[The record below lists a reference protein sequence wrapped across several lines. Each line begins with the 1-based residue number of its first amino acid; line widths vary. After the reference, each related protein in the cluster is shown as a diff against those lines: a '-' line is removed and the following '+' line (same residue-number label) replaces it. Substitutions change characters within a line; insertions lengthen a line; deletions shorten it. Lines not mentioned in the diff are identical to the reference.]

1 MGLELSID
9 NAICWL
15 LIFFANVI
23 IDVFAV
29 KFVLQVVDI
38 NPLRAGLMS
47 VGITLINSLSLIFII
62 EYSHWYIFP
71 TILGAFCGTF
81 GALKDEKSKIKTT
94 KRREI

>member
-1 MGLELSID
+1 MGIEMFID

-15 LIFFANVI
+15 LIFLANVI

-29 KFVLQVVDI
+29 KFVLQVVKTRPI
-38 NPLRAGLMS
+38 RAGMMS
-47 VGITLINSLSLIFII
+47 VGITLVNSLSLICII

-81 GALKDEKSKIKTT
+81 GALEDEKSKTKTT
-94 KRREI
+94 KRRAK